1 MKKILVV
8 FLTFALFANGYS
20 QSELK
25 QSALQLNTI
34 TTAVPFLLI
43 APDSRAGAMGDVGV
57 ASSPDA
63 NSLHWNIAKLAFI
76 EKDMGI
82 SVSYSPWLRKL
93 VPDISLSYVSGY
105 KKIGEDN
112 AIGASLRYFS
122 LGDIKFTDD
131 QGNSIGDF
139 KPAEFAFDL
148 GYSQKFGERFSGG
161 LAIRYIS
168 SNLTGGISS
177 QGTDT
182 KTGRSFAV
190 DIGGFYTN
198 DEVELFGQD
207 AIFNLG
213 LGISNI
219 GAKISYTDDAIKDFI
234 PINMRLG
241 QSLTFVLDQYNS
253 FSFLTDINKLLVP
266 TPPIYATDDSGSPI
280 YDAVTGEKVIESGK
294 NPDVPVVSGIFQS
307 FSDAPGGFSE
317 ELREY
322 NISAGLEYVYN
333 KQFAVRAGYFHESA
347 TKGNR
352 KYMTVGLGL
361 KLSVFSIDFS
371 YLKSMTQEN
380 PLENTVRFTL
390 MFDFAAFKDQN
401 KDTGSN

>member
-1 MKKILVV
+1 MVAFFTSVSGQDVL
-8 FLTFALFANGYS
+8 
-20 QSELK
+20 E

-43 APDSRAGAMGDVGV
+43 APDSRAGAMGDAGV

-63 NSLHWNIAKLAFI
+63 NSMHWNIAKLAFI
-76 EKDMGI
+76 EKETGVSI
-82 SVSYSPWLRKL
+82 SYSPWLRKL
-93 VPDISLSYVSGY
+93 VPDISLSYISGY
-105 KKIGEDN
+105 KKLGDDK

-122 LGDIKFTDD
+122 LGDIKFTND
-131 QGNSIGDF
+131 QGDAIGDF
-139 KPAEFAFDL
+139 NPSEFAFDL

-161 LAIRYIS
+161 LAVRYIS
-168 SNLTGGISS
+168 SNLTGGIDAEG
-177 QGTDT
+177 QQT

-198 DEVELFGQD
+198 DEVEVFGQKS
-207 AIFNLG
+207 IFNLG
-213 LGISNI
+213 LSISNI
-219 GAKISYTDDAIKDFI
+219 GSKISYTNDAIKDFI

-253 FSFLTDINKLLVP
+253 FTILTDVNKLLVP
-266 TPPIYATDDSGSPI
+266 TPPIYAKDESGSPI
-280 YDAVTGEKVIESGK
+280 IDPVTGEQEIAAGEDP
-294 NPDVPVVSGIFQS
+294 NVPVVSGIFQS

-317 ELREY
+317 ELKEY
-322 NISAGLEYVYN
+322 NISAGLEYLYN

-347 TKGNR
+347 TKGDR
-352 KYMTVGLGL
+352 KYITAGLGL

-371 YLKSMTQEN
+371 YLIAMTQLN
-380 PLENTVRFTL
+380 PLANTVRFTL

-401 KDTGSN
+401 KETPTN